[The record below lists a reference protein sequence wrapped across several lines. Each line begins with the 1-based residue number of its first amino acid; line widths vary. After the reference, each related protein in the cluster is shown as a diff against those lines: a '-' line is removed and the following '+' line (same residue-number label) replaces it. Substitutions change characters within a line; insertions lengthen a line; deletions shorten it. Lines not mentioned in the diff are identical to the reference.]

1 MITSGVEFGSDCPPE
16 EYRTIDP
23 MSLLR
28 RWLPP
33 ADAAPALMALSTL
46 GRDGYPRVRH
56 VLLSDAD
63 DTAVYFHTD
72 SRSSKVAELTE
83 LPRAGIAVAWP
94 QSGRQ
99 VVADGTV
106 RRPSEESLRESFSR
120 RTRYLQLL
128 AWCNDH
134 EMSALSP
141 DERHRRWAEFDAAH
155 PVLGP
160 PDTWTG
166 FAIDIR
172 EITFWRGD
180 PDGPS
185 QRIRFARNDTSWTSE
200 ALPG

>member
-1 MITSGVEFGSDCPPE
+1 
-16 EYRTIDP
+16 